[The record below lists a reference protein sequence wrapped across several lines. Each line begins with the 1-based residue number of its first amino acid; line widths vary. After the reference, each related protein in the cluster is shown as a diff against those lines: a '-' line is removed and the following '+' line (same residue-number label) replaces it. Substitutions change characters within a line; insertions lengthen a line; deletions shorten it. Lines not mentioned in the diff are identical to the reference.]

1 MATNGCIR
9 RTIMSQ
15 TPEVRLMKEIQ
26 LWCGQHN
33 FIAFHTNVGKIKFW
47 DKVQQKERYFD
58 TGLPPPAGLTL

>member
-1 MATNGCIR
+1 
-9 RTIMSQ
+9 MSQ

-47 DKVQQKERYFD
+47 DKTQNKERYFD
-58 TGLPPPAGLTL
+58 SGLPPRLAGPYDSDRQRQGYLL